1 MTEAGG
7 GGLDTEWIPGQ
18 HCSPGQGGESQ
29 ALLPGQSSGWGL
41 VSGQT
46 GLAYRLANTQA
57 TGTQATGNLATRV
70 TEPLAKPTCPD
81 NGEISYVSYAL
92 QRGWGPF

>member
-18 HCSPGQGGESQ
+18 HCSPGQEGESQ

-46 GLAYRLANTQA
+46 GLAYRLAKTQA
-57 TGTQATGNLATRV
+57 TGTQATASLATRV
-70 TEPLAKPTCPD
+70 TETLASCGQTFMSWK
-81 NGEISYVSYAL
+81 
-92 QRGWGPF
+92 

>member
-18 HCSPGQGGESQ
+18 HCSPGQEGESQ

-57 TGTQATGNLATRV
+57 TGTQATASLATRV
-70 TEPLAKPTCPD
+70 TLASCGQTFMSW
-81 NGEISYVSYAL
+81 I
-92 QRGWGPF
+92 QRNILCII